1 MVDKKKKTK
10 KKLGKGFFMSWLEPK
25 LDLDKKKGSFST
37 GRRKFLLL
45 LLLLPE
51 MHAKRVGEWAVG
63 LLTFADCIG
72 ETEIAVLGNLLSS
85 CHIDRDGRAN
95 IAHNGTQTSH
105 ALLLYLADCR
115 AAGGAGCLGRV
126 G

>member
-1 MVDKKKKTK
+1 MVDKKKKKK

-25 LDLDKKKGSFST
+25 LDLDQKKGSFST
-37 GRRKFLLL
+37 GRKKSLL

-51 MHAKRVGEWAVG
+51 MHAKRVSEWVVG

-72 ETEIAVLGNLLSS
+72 ETEIAVLGNRLSS
-85 CHIDRDGRAN
+85 CHIDRDGIAN
-95 IAHNGTQTSH
+95 IGNNGTQTTH